1 MMLMVYLDED
11 MAALFVIC
19 SLADMQVVKT
29 VARIPG
35 TGISPPHSRGGGR
48 CSALQKSVVDEQ
60 RELSVGSGRSGDRRK
75 LGTAQRLGRDFYIS
89 HA

>member
-35 TGISPPHSRGGGR
+35 TGISPHSRGGGGDVQR
-48 CSALQKSVVDEQ
+48 CRNLSLMNSGSCRWGAADWETGANSAQH
-60 RELSVGSGRSGDRRK
+60 RGSAR
-75 LGTAQRLGRDFYIS
+75 IS
-89 HA
+89 T